1 MSTLL
6 AREIKQAALDLGF
19 DLVGVAS
26 TNDSALGQAVERYSR
41 WVDSGYAASMDYL
54 KRHAEI
60 KSQPEKFLAGARS
73 VVCVALLYAEPA
85 PPADEKSALVSVY
98 TRGEDYHELIEKKLE
113 ELSRLLREKHGIESR
128 AYVDSKPVFDRFWA
142 WRAGLGW
149 LGKNTVLINRKLGSY
164 MFLGGLFVAADLE
177 TDTPSADHCGRC
189 RKCIEACPT
198 DAILEDRFIDSD
210 KCIAYHTIEN
220 KGAVPESVMERTGR
234 WIAGC
239 DICQQVCP
247 WNDPI
252 TPGRSFTFSNPAF
265 NAPLSQIARWSLSD
279 FKELTSGVAMNRMK
293 YPAFL
298 RNVAIAVANSDLSA
312 EEKGAALNEIR
323 VALGELPESSAK
335 AGALEALRWAE
346 SK

>member
-1 MSTLL
+1 
-6 AREIKQAALDLGF
+6 
-19 DLVGVAS
+19 
-26 TNDSALGQAVERYSR
+26 
-41 WVDSGYAASMDYL
+41 MDYL

-60 KSQPEKFLAGARS
+60 KSAPEKFLAGARS

-85 PPADEKSALVSVY
+85 PPADETAALVSVY

-113 ELSRLLREKHGIESR
+113 ELSRWLREKHGIESR

-149 LGKNTVLINRKLGSY
+149 IGRNTVLINRKLGSY
-164 MFLGGLFVAADLE
+164 MFLGGLFVAADLAP
-177 TDTPSADHCGRC
+177 DTPSADHCGRC

-198 DAILEDRFIDSD
+198 EAILDDRFIDSA

-220 KGAVPESVMERTGR
+220 KGAVPEAVMERTGR

-252 TPGRSFTFSNPAF
+252 TSGKAFTFSNPAF
-265 NAPLSQIARWSLSD
+265 NAPLAQVARWSLNE
-279 FKELTSGVAMNRMK
+279 FKERTRGVAMNRMK

-298 RNVAIAVANSDLSA
+298 RNVAVAVSNSRLSA
-312 EEKGAALNEIR
+312 NEKKAAYAEIR
-323 VALGELPESSAK
+323 TSLEELSDSPAK
-335 AGALEALRWAE
+335 SGALDALKWAE
-346 SK
+346 SR